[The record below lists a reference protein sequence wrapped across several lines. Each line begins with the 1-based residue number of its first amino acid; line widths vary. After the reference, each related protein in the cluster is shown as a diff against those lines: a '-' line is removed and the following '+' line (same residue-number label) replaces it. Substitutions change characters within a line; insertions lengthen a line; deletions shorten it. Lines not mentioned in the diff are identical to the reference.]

1 MDVFATEATI
11 SARDAQASVCAALA
25 AAIAGTIT
33 NRELSQVQAARI
45 CRTDQPTL
53 SEVLRGR
60 TDSVSLDKLLGWLVA
75 LGRPVELRIGG
86 PSPNNSATLTVAV
99 DADIPP
105 VDVGPKRYPRPVS
118 DDSQP
123 IYLDHHATTPVD
135 PRVADVVMHAMA
147 GTFGNANSIDHA
159 FGEAAGAIV
168 ARASEAVAAL
178 VGSAPDDVYFTS
190 GSTEAIRLALAHAI
204 SQGRRSPLRVA
215 LTKVEH
221 KAVIDAVSIA
231 ARSGQVKLC
240 WIEVDAQGRLSPDS
254 LRAAL
259 DAGVDLVCLMAANN
273 EVGTIYPVP
282 EMARQ
287 IRDCAAAIMIDAT
300 HAAGRIS
307 LHARDWEVDYLIVS
321 AHKLYGPKGVGALI
335 SPVGN
340 LRTQMSDLI
349 WASEGTPN
357 VPGIAGF
364 GEACR
369 LRRLEMADD
378 ERRIAA
384 LRDRLQSKL
393 TTSIPNLAVNGDQS
407 RRLSG
412 NLHISVPGIPNDA
425 LMARLRKKV
434 AISTGSACTSGA
446 HGPSHVLQAMG
457 LSEALQEGALRIGVG
472 KFNTEDEIDRA
483 AKEIVAASDAVKAS
497 LPGKGR

>member
-1 MDVFATEATI
+1 M
-11 SARDAQASVCAALA
+11 
-25 AAIAGTIT
+25 
-33 NRELSQVQAARI
+33 
-45 CRTDQPTL
+45 
-53 SEVLRGR
+53 
-60 TDSVSLDKLLGWLVA
+60 
-75 LGRPVELRIGG
+75 
-86 PSPNNSATLTVAV
+86 
-99 DADIPP
+99 
-105 VDVGPKRYPRPVS
+105 
-118 DDSQP
+118 
-123 IYLDHHATTPVD
+123 
-135 PRVADVVMHAMA
+135 
-147 GTFGNANSIDHA
+147 
-159 FGEAAGAIV
+159 
-168 ARASEAVAAL
+168 
-178 VGSAPDDVYFTS
+178 
-190 GSTEAIRLALAHAI
+190 AHAI
-204 SQGRRSPLRVA
+204 SRVRNSPLRVA
-215 LTKVEH
+215 LTRVEH

-240 WIEVDAQGRLSPDS
+240 WIDIDAQGRLSPAS
-254 LRAAL
+254 LQTAL

-282 EMARQ
+282 EVALQ
-287 IRDCAAAIMIDAT
+287 VRDRGAAIMVDAT
-300 HAAGRIS
+300 QAAGRFP
-307 LHARDWEVDYLIVS
+307 LHARDWGIDYLVVS

-335 SPVGN
+335 SPVGD
-340 LRTQMSDLI
+340 LRTQMFDLI

-369 LRRLEMADD
+369 LRRLEMAED
-378 ERRIAA
+378 EPRIAA

-393 TTSIPNLAVNGDQS
+393 TASIPDLAVNGDLS

-425 LMARLRKKV
+425 LMVRLRKKV

-483 AKEIVAASDAVKAS
+483 AKEIVAAVDAVKAS
-497 LPGKGR
+497 LSGEVR

>member
-1 MDVFATEATI
+1 MVVFATNATM
-11 SARDAQASVCAALA
+11 SARDAQVHVRAALV

-33 NRELSQVQAARI
+33 DRDLSQVQAAKI

-53 SEVLRGR
+53 SKVLRGR

-75 LGRPVELRIGG
+75 LGRPVELRVGG
-86 PSPNNSATLTVAV
+86 PNPNNSATLTVVV
-99 DADIPP
+99 DGEIRTVA
-105 VDVGPKRYPRPVS
+105 VGPQRYPWPGS
-118 DDSQP
+118 GDSER

-135 PRVADVVMHAMA
+135 PRVADVVMHAMI
-147 GTFGNANSIDHA
+147 GNFGNANSIDHA

-178 VGSAPDDVYFTS
+178 VGSAPEDVYFTS

-204 SQGRRSPLRVA
+204 SQARRSPLRVA

-231 ARSGQVKLC
+231 GRSGQVKPC
-240 WIEVDAQGRLSPDS
+240 WIEVDSRGRLSPDS
-254 LRAAL
+254 LQVVL

-273 EVGTIYPVP
+273 EVGTIYPVS
-282 EMARQ
+282 EVALQ
-287 IRDCAAAIMIDAT
+287 IREYGASIMVDAT
-300 HAAGRIS
+300 QAAGRIP
-307 LHARDWEVDYLIVS
+307 LHARDWGIDYLVVS

-335 SPVGN
+335 SPVGD
-340 LRTQMSDLI
+340 LRTQISDLI

-357 VPGIAGF
+357 VSGIAGF

-369 LRRLEMADD
+369 LRRLEMAED
-378 ERRIAA
+378 ESRIAA
-384 LRDRLQSKL
+384 LRDRLQLSL
-393 TTSIPNLAVNGDQS
+393 ASSIPGLVINGDLL

-412 NLHISVPGIPNDA
+412 NLHVSVAGIPNDA

-446 HGPSHVLQAMG
+446 HGPSHVLQAMA
-457 LSEALQEGALRIGVG
+457 LPEELQEGALRIGIG

-483 AKEIVAASDAVKAS
+483 AKEIVAAVDAVKAS
-497 LPGKGR
+497 LLGEKR

>member
-1 MDVFATEATI
+1 MPAPHTWKA
-11 SARDAQASVCAALA
+11 
-25 AAIAGTIT
+25 
-33 NRELSQVQAARI
+33 
-45 CRTDQPTL
+45 
-53 SEVLRGR
+53 
-60 TDSVSLDKLLGWLVA
+60 
-75 LGRPVELRIGG
+75 
-86 PSPNNSATLTVAV
+86 
-99 DADIPP
+99 
-105 VDVGPKRYPRPVS
+105 
-118 DDSQP
+118 

-135 PRVADVVMHAMA
+135 PRVARVVMHAMTSA
-147 GTFGNANSIDHA
+147 FGNANSIDHA
-159 FGEAAGAIV
+159 FGETAGALV
-168 ARASEAVAAL
+168 ATASEAVAGL
-178 VGSAPDDVYFTS
+178 VGSAPEDVYFTS
-190 GSTEAIRLALAHAI
+190 GSTEAIRLALAYAI
-204 SQGRRSPLRVA
+204 SQGRTSPLRVA

-231 ARSGQVKLC
+231 ARSGKVKLC
-240 WIEVDAQGRLSPDS
+240 WIDVDAQGRLSPDS
-254 LRAAL
+254 LQAAL

-282 EMARQ
+282 EVARQ
-287 IRDCAAAIMIDAT
+287 VCNRGAAIMVDAT
-300 HAAGRIS
+300 QAAGRFP
-307 LHARDWEVDYLIVS
+307 LHARDWGIDYLVVS

-335 SPVGN
+335 SPVGD

-378 ERRIAA
+378 EPRIAA
-384 LRDRLQSKL
+384 LRNHLQSEL
-393 TTSIPNLAVNGDQS
+393 IASIPDLVVNGDLS
-407 RRLSG
+407 CRLSG
-412 NLHISVPGIPNDA
+412 NLHVSVPGIPNDA
-425 LMARLRKKV
+425 LMVRLRKKV

-483 AKEIVAASDAVKAS
+483 AKEIVAAVDAVKAS
-497 LPGKGR
+497 LPGEGR

>member
-1 MDVFATEATI
+1 MTDLGIIGTNVEP
-11 SARDAQASVCAALA
+11 ARTPAPH
-25 AAIAGTIT
+25 TW
-33 NRELSQVQAARI
+33 
-45 CRTDQPTL
+45 
-53 SEVLRGR
+53 
-60 TDSVSLDKLLGWLVA
+60 K
-75 LGRPVELRIGG
+75 
-86 PSPNNSATLTVAV
+86 
-99 DADIPP
+99 
-105 VDVGPKRYPRPVS
+105 
-118 DDSQP
+118 P

-135 PRVADVVMHAMA
+135 PRVAKVVMHVMTSA
-147 GTFGNANSIDHA
+147 FGNSNSIDHA
-159 FGEAAGAIV
+159 FGEAAGALV
-168 ARASEAVAAL
+168 ATASEAVANL
-178 VGSAPDDVYFTS
+178 VGSAPEDVYFTS

-204 SQGRRSPLRVA
+204 SQVRNSPLRVA
-215 LTKVEH
+215 LTRVEH

-240 WIEVDAQGRLSPDS
+240 WIDVDAQGRLSPDS
-254 LRAAL
+254 LKAAL

-287 IRDCAAAIMIDAT
+287 VRDCGAAIMVDAT
-300 HAAGRIS
+300 QAAGRFS
-307 LHARDWEVDYLIVS
+307 LHARDWEIDYLIVS

-369 LRRLEMADD
+369 LRRLEMAED
-378 ERRIAA
+378 EPRIAA

-393 TTSIPNLAVNGDQS
+393 TTAIPNLAVNGDLS

-425 LMARLRKKV
+425 LMVRLRKKV

-483 AKEIVAASDAVKAS
+483 AKEIVAAVDAVKAS
-497 LPGKGR
+497 LPGEGR

>member
-1 MDVFATEATI
+1 MNHI
-11 SARDAQASVCAALA
+11 R
-25 AAIAGTIT
+25 
-33 NRELSQVQAARI
+33 
-45 CRTDQPTL
+45 
-53 SEVLRGR
+53 
-60 TDSVSLDKLLGWLVA
+60 
-75 LGRPVELRIGG
+75 
-86 PSPNNSATLTVAV
+86 
-99 DADIPP
+99 P
-105 VDVGPKRYPRPVS
+105 VDVGPKRNPSPIS
-118 DDSQP
+118 DDSRP

-135 PRVADVVMHAMA
+135 PRVADVVMHSMTDA
-147 GTFGNANSIDHA
+147 FGNANSIDHV
-159 FGEAAGAIV
+159 FGEAAGALV
-168 ARASEAVAAL
+168 ATASEAVAAL
-178 VGSAPDDVYFTS
+178 VGSAPEDIYFTS

-240 WIEVDAQGRLSPDS
+240 WIEVDAEGRLAPGS
-254 LRAAL
+254 LQAAL

-282 EMARQ
+282 KVALQ
-287 IRDCAAAIMIDAT
+287 IRECSAAIMVDAT
-300 HAAGRIS
+300 QAAGRIP
-307 LHARDWEVDYLIVS
+307 LHARDWEIDYLVVS

-335 SPVGN
+335 SSVGD
-340 LRTQMSDLI
+340 LRTQISDLI

-369 LRRLEMADD
+369 LRRLEMVED
-378 ERRIAA
+378 EPRIAA
-384 LRDRLQSKL
+384 LRDRLQSGL
-393 TTSIPNLAVNGDQS
+393 TASIPDLAVNGHLS
-407 RRLSG
+407 CRLSG

-425 LMARLRKKV
+425 IMARLRKKV

-446 HGPSHVLQAMG
+446 HGPSHVLQAMA
-457 LSEALQEGALRIGVG
+457 LSEELQEGALRIGVG

-483 AKEIVAASDAVKAS
+483 TKEIIAAVDSVKES
-497 LPGKGR
+497 LLGEVR